1 MPDRFPHTLDMRDLK
16 YGNRSAEEKDRVA
29 RELREAGR
37 HSEAVL
43 LFEGRGEHPFLREEA
58 EWAAGNGVA
67 YLLLQIRKIGGPV
80 PDELIRTAAAN
91 AERKGRYA
99 DARLCY
105 QALGDQD
112 ALVRISPHLPPS
124 LRTVPP
130 PAPEAKT
137 A

>member
-16 YGNRSAEEKDRVA
+16 YGKRSAEEKDRVA

-37 HSEAVL
+37 HAEAVL
-43 LFEGRGEHPFLREEA
+43 LFEGRGDHPFLREEA
-58 EWAAGNGVA
+58 SWDADNGVA

-80 PDELIRTAAAN
+80 SDDLIRTAAAN

-105 QALGDQD
+105 QALADQD
-112 ALVRISPHLPPS
+112 ALVRISPNLPPS

-130 PAPEAKT
+130 PPEAKT